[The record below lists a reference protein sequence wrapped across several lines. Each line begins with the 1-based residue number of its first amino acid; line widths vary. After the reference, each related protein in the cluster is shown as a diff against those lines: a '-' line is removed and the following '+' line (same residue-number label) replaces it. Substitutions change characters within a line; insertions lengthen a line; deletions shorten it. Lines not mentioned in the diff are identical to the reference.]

1 MNDAD
6 ITSDVKNNTYTC
18 TATENLAFEV
28 VFVASVPET
37 YYQVSAVYDET
48 LGTVRINNEA
58 VSSCTVKSGT
68 TVSFT
73 ILPGADNK
81 ISNVL
86 LNDADITADLE
97 DNAFYT
103 CTATRDLVLNV
114 TFENANFLSVN
125 NIGKVKVSSS
135 GSKVVVEGLTDGET
149 VLVTNLIGQI
159 TYRGTALEIPM
170 NRGWYLV
177 KVRNEVTKVWI
188 E

>member
-1 MNDAD
+1 M
-6 ITSDVKNNTYTC
+6 
-18 TATENLAFEV
+18 
-28 VFVASVPET
+28 
-37 YYQVSAVYDET
+37 
-48 LGTVRINNEA
+48 
-58 VSSCTVKSGT
+58 
-68 TVSFT
+68 
-73 ILPGADNK
+73 
-81 ISNVL
+81 
-86 LNDADITADLE
+86 
-97 DNAFYT
+97 
-103 CTATRDLVLNV
+103 NV